1 MITYRRTLRRSQL
14 DNYFCLVLQSS
25 YSLHELK
32 IHINSIY
39 MTACLCS
46 YIQIGCF
53 CFIKKFFQLFC
64 KFSQQITPVI
74 PYMVRK
80 EG

>member
-25 YSLHELK
+25 YPLHELK

-39 MTACLCS
+39 ITVCLCS
-46 YIQIGCF
+46 YIQMGCF
-53 CFIKKFFQLFC
+53 YFRNIFLKIL
-64 KFSQQITPVI
+64 V
-74 PYMVRK
+74 V
-80 EG
+80 